1 MISYGKQYIDES
13 DIKSVVKV
21 LRGDWLTQGPSVEQ
35 FENDLKAY
43 FGSKYVSAVSN
54 GTAALHLAGLSL
66 GWKSDDIILTSPIT
80 FLASANSIVFTGA
93 TPDFVDIDK
102 NNYTIDPNKAE
113 EKIKHYR
120 SLGKKIKAIIAVDYA
135 GYPCDWESLKVL
147 QNKYDIQ
154 LVNDNCHA
162 IGASYNGEKEYA
174 VQYADIVTQSYHPV
188 KNFTTG
194 EGGAILTNNF
204 ELDEKIKELRTHGIV
219 KSEKLIYAQ
228 SDPWYYEMHNLGY
241 NYRIT
246 DMQCALGSNQLKKL
260 NRFIHERRNI
270 AEIYNQ
276 QFSSKE
282 HINPPAV
289 NSNIGHAYH
298 LYPLKID
305 FKKQTL
311 TKKEFYYKM
320 KESGINL
327 QVHYIPVHLQPFYKQ
342 NFNFVKG
349 DFPIAEDFYLK
360 VFSLPIFP
368 SLKKKDLKYVIE
380 NILSFLQ

>member
-162 IGASYNGEKEYA
+162 IGASYNGEKEFMGA
-174 VQYADIVTQSYHPV
+174 SVSYKYDKKAEVFHVDLSIGFPANMSYSEKDV
-188 KNFTTG
+188 LNQ
-194 EGGAILTNNF
+194 F
-204 ELDEKIKELRTHGIV
+204 EKELI
-219 KSEKLIYAQ
+219 KSG
-228 SDPWYYEMHNLGY
+228 W
-241 NYRIT
+241 
-246 DMQCALGSNQLKKL
+246 KK
-260 NRFIHERRNI
+260 
-270 AEIYNQ
+270 
-276 QFSSKE
+276 
-282 HINPPAV
+282 
-289 NSNIGHAYH
+289 
-298 LYPLKID
+298 
-305 FKKQTL
+305 
-311 TKKEFYYKM
+311 
-320 KESGINL
+320 
-327 QVHYIPVHLQPFYKQ
+327 
-342 NFNFVKG
+342 
-349 DFPIAEDFYLK
+349 
-360 VFSLPIFP
+360 
-368 SLKKKDLKYVIE
+368 
-380 NILSFLQ
+380 